1 MFKKIFRQT
10 KRQIVRQKDRQS
22 QGQIGRKK
30 QMDQWKDKRNGE
42 TVADKK
48 TDTWSQRQTVR
59 HAYIYNYRQTT
70 AKHTHK
76 QKDRQKTEKQKKMNT
91 DRHRD

>member
-1 MFKKIFRQT
+1 MQPYRHTDSETTSNMVIQKDRQT
-10 KRQIVRQKDRQS
+10 YRIIVRQKDRQS

-48 TDTWSQRQTVR
+48 TDTWS
-59 HAYIYNYRQTT
+59 
-70 AKHTHK
+70 
-76 QKDRQKTEKQKKMNT
+76 
-91 DRHRD
+91 